1 MEDSNVSLLTPGE
14 QSYALGQLGLGDRQ
28 LGRDVLM
35 ALSRR
40 LHFARAMHSAFG
52 GLQSVLDE
60 AAELKEASDIK
71 DVSGRASIRAARMR
85 EEIFDV
91 MATCVRLL
99 NGE

>member
-1 MEDSNVSLLTPGE
+1 MKECEFCMLTPDE
-14 QSYALGQLGLGDRQ
+14 QNFALGQLGLGDRQ

-35 ALSRR
+35 ALGRR
-40 LHFARAMHSAFG
+40 VRFARGLHPKFG
-52 GLQSVLDE
+52 GVQSVLDE
-60 AAELKEASDIK
+60 AAELKEASDIR
-71 DVSGRASIRAARMR
+71 DVSGRASIREARMR